1 MVVALAVVRW
11 TSAALAH
18 WLFEAMA
25 LVGDTGV
32 GHWVEMAVVEN
43 QEFAEVAFLVED
55 GGYSEA
61 FVVAAG
67 CPESVGFLESVAA
80 AAVSVECVAELP
92 REAVQP

>member
-1 MVVALAVVRW
+1 MVAALAVVRW

-18 WLFEAMA
+18 LVFEAMA
-25 LVGDTGV
+25 LVGDT

-43 QEFAEVAFLVED
+43 QEFAEVAFLVEH